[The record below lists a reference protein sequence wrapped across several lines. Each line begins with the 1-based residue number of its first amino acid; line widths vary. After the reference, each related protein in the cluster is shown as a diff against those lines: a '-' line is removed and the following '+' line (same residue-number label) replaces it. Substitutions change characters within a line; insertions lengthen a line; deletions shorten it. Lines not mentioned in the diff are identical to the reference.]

1 VLDLFDNLAMGSTPD
16 SFPASYSNIEVAG
29 SANQNPPV
37 AGMNSISN
45 SITVKKLWTEVYLP
59 FGILMAGRMGMDW
72 GLGMVANSGDGFDD
86 DFDTAVD
93 RIGIATSIF
102 DHFIGLS
109 YDFSATGPAY
119 ADSPVHGGEPMDL
132 TETDDMNTISFAIL
146 KYYSEPVIG
155 MYLNNEPVVLNY
167 GAYISFRSQEY
178 DVPSYY
184 INGIS
189 ASGEKFDSD
198 DYVRRDSWAVAADF
212 WLRMNMKRFRIET
225 EFAYIHGKIGNSSMF
240 PVIKDMPA
248 LTMDQYGGVVQLEFI
263 PFTDSLSFLLESGL
277 ASGDSMYGFGAF
289 STLKNV
295 NPQPGDIEGKQF
307 DLKGDKSIDNFRFSQ
322 NFHVDEILWRRLI
335 GTFTDGLY
343 FKTGARIFVTDG
355 FLVNPE
361 IIYSRCLEANSAPG
375 LANPLGIEFDLK
387 LTYFSGNFFSMGAV
401 YGFLYPLAGLR
412 NVVLQLDPEPAQI
425 ARLFM
430 AVLF

>member
-1 VLDLFDNLAMGSTPD
+1 
-16 SFPASYSNIEVAG
+16 
-29 SANQNPPV
+29 
-37 AGMNSISN
+37 
-45 SITVKKLWTEVYLP
+45 
-59 FGILMAGRMGMDW
+59 
-72 GLGMVANSGDGFDD
+72 
-86 DFDTAVD
+86 
-93 RIGIATSIF
+93 
-102 DHFIGLS
+102 
-109 YDFSATGPAY
+109 
-119 ADSPVHGGEPMDL
+119 
-132 TETDDMNTISFAIL
+132 
-146 KYYSEPVIG
+146 
-155 MYLNNEPVVLNY
+155 
-167 GAYISFRSQEY
+167 
-178 DVPSYY
+178 
-184 INGIS
+184 
-189 ASGEKFDSD
+189 
-198 DYVRRDSWAVAADF
+198 
-212 WLRMNMKRFRIET
+212 
-225 EFAYIHGKIGNSSMF
+225 
-240 PVIKDMPA
+240 
-248 LTMDQYGGVVQLEFI
+248 MDQYGGVVQLEFI